1 MKNRIIVNDSNYDQI
16 YNLLNSK
23 DAPSINVGLSIL
35 EECDINKSIVYIL
48 YLLKQMESSNL
59 GHIRQDDYPKL
70 VKHFIFNFEGD
81 FKLSYKQIYNI
92 AKEKSLKEKTF
103 ITNKFGNELRV
114 FLTEYGF
121 DFLNEFDIILKLK
134 KNE

>member
-16 YNLLNSK
+16 YNLLNCK

-35 EECDINKSIVYIL
+35 EESDINKSIVYIL
-48 YLLKQMESSNL
+48 YLLKRMESSNL
-59 GHIRQDDYPKL
+59 GQIRKDDYPKL
-70 VKHFIFNFEGD
+70 VNYFVDNFEGD

-121 DFLNEFDIILKLK
+121 DFLTEFDIILKLK